1 MKLSP
6 ETIDILKNFS
16 TINNSI
22 VISPGNVLKTINP
35 ERNVYARSTV
45 AETFPRDIPIYE
57 LRQFLNIFTLHK
69 DADVDFSNEQYILV
83 SQGTTKMKFYYADLF
98 SLSKNLN
105 IPTQDYPFDDVVLS
119 VSLDSSLLERVRKA
133 ANMYILTDLSLVG
146 DQGKIELKV
155 HNKEDP
161 ASKSYNV
168 EIGTTDDGF
177 NFDFNFI
184 EKNLMILPGSY
195 NLDIAVFTGGRLAS
209 RFTNQS
215 QDLQYVIAL
224 EPDSSFERV

>member
-22 VISPGNVLKTINP
+22 VISPGNVIKTINP

-69 DADVDFSNEQYILV
+69 DADVDFSDEQYILV

-105 IPTQDYPFDDVVLS
+105 IPTQEYPFDDVVLS

-168 EIGTTDDGF
+168 EIGTTDKDF
-177 NFDFNFI
+177 SFNFI

-195 NLDIAVFTGGRLAS
+195 NLDIADFTGGRFAS

>member
-22 VISPGNVLKTINP
+22 VISPGNVIKTINP

-69 DADVDFSNEQYILV
+69 DADVDFSDEQYILV

-105 IPTQDYPFDDVVLS
+105 IPTQEYPFDDVVLS

-161 ASKSYNV
+161 ATKSYNV
-168 EIGTTDDGF
+168 EIGTTDKDF
-177 NFDFNFI
+177 SFNFI

-195 NLDIAVFTGGRLAS
+195 NLDIAAFTGGRFAS

>member
-22 VISPGNVLKTINP
+22 VIPPGNVVKTINP
-35 ERNVYARSTV
+35 ERNVYARATV

-57 LRQFLNIFTLHK
+57 LRQFLNIFTLHR
-69 DADVDFSNEQYILV
+69 DADVDFSDEHYILV
-83 SQGTTKMKFYYADLF
+83 SQGTTRMKFYYADLF
-98 SLSKNLN
+98 SLSKNIN
-105 IPTQDYPFDDVVLS
+105 IPTQDYPFDDVILS
-119 VSLDSSLLERVRKA
+119 VSLDSSLLDRVRKA

-161 ASKSYNV
+161 ASKIYNV
-168 EIGTTDDGF
+168 EIGTTNKDF
-177 NFDFNFI
+177 SFNFI

-195 NLDIAVFTGGRLAS
+195 NLDIAAFGGGRLAS

>member
-22 VISPGNVLKTINP
+22 VISPGNVIKTINP

-45 AETFPRDIPIYE
+45 SETFPRDIPIYE

-69 DADVDFSNEQYILV
+69 DADVDFSDEQYILV

-105 IPTQDYPFDDVVLS
+105 IPTQEYPFDDVVLS
-119 VSLDSSLLERVRKA
+119 VALDSSLLERVRKA

-168 EIGTTDDGF
+168 EIGTTDKDF
-177 NFDFNFI
+177 SFNFI

-195 NLDIAVFTGGRLAS
+195 NLDIAAFTGGRFAS